1 MSIKISKISK
11 SAAKNCKI
19 HPALYDFY
27 LVLRKRLGASLVHR
41 RKRDSSMCVEVV
53 FYCEGISVLT
63 GRLNTLKDAEK
74 CGFWKIC
81 RPQTKR
87 KHLFYDGRRVY
98 QLFLSPVHPK
108 KRREMLKVVTPLS
121 EQASSA
127 DSAALG

>member
-11 SAAKNCKI
+11 PAAGNCKI
-19 HPALYDFY
+19 HPVLYDFY
-27 LVLRKRLGASLVHR
+27 LVLRNRLGASLVHR
-41 RKRDSSMCVEVV
+41 RKRTSAMCVEVV
-53 FYCEGISVLT
+53 FYCDGINVLT

-81 RPQTKR
+81 RPQTSR

-127 DSAALG
+127 DSSALG